1 MSSVGVVS
9 SNPVSSASCPAFC
22 AVAVDAAR
30 RAGAFLR
37 SRFGSRPTF
46 ALKGSPTNLV
56 TEMDRGAE
64 AIIVEA
70 IRARFPDHA
79 ILAEESGALPG
90 AATHRWI
97 VDPLDGTTN
106 YAHGFPVYGVS
117 IGLEV
122 EGVLALGVVFDPS
135 RDELFVAERG
145 GGATLNR
152 APIRVSPTA
161 RMAESLLGTSYPNDI
176 RAAVRDN
183 RAEHGALILRCH
195 GVRTIGSAV
204 LGLASVAAGRLDGYW
219 EQRLGAWDVAA
230 GTLLIREAGGTVT
243 SVSGGPLDLA
253 APSIT
258 ASNGLIHP
266 EMLAAL
272 KEVASPR

>member
-1 MSSVGVVS
+1 
-9 SNPVSSASCPAFC
+9 
-22 AVAVDAAR
+22 
-30 RAGAFLR
+30 
-37 SRFGSRPTF
+37 
-46 ALKGSPTNLV
+46 
-56 TEMDRGAE
+56 MDKGAE

-90 AATHRWI
+90 AAAQRWI

-106 YAHGFPVYGVS
+106 YAHGFPIYRGSVA
-117 IGLEV
+117 LEV
-122 EGVLALGVVFDPS
+122 EGALALGVIYDPS

-145 GGATLNR
+145 RGATVNGV
-152 APIRVSPTA
+152 PIHVSPTA

-176 RAAVRDN
+176 RVAARDN

-230 GTLLIREAGGTVT
+230 GVLLIREAGGTVT
-243 SVSGGPLDLA
+243 SVSGGALDLD
-253 APSIT
+253 APSIA
-258 ASNGLIHP
+258 ASNGLVQAEI
-266 EMLAAL
+266 LAAL
-272 KEVASPR
+272 KEVVSSR

>member
-1 MSSVGVVS
+1 MSSSAVLFSEFVS
-9 SNPVSSASCPAFC
+9 DDFR

-30 RAGAFLR
+30 RAGTFLR
-37 SRFGSRPTF
+37 SRFGTRPTISY
-46 ALKGSPTNLV
+46 KGSPTNLV

-64 AIIVEA
+64 TIIVEA

-90 AATHRWI
+90 APAHRWI

-106 YAHGFPVYGVS
+106 YAHGLPIYAVS

-122 EGVLALGVVFDPS
+122 AGELAVGVVYDPS
-135 RDELFVAERG
+135 REECFVAERG
-145 GGATLNR
+145 RGATLND
-152 APIRVSPTA
+152 APIRVSTTP

-176 RAAVRDN
+176 RGAPRDN
-183 RAEHGALILRCH
+183 LAEHRALIFRCH
-195 GVRTIGSAV
+195 SVRSIGSAV
-204 LGLASVAAGRLDGYW
+204 LGLAAVAAGRLDGYW

-230 GTLLIREAGGTVT
+230 GALLIREAGGTVT
-243 SVSGGPLDLA
+243 SVYGGPLDLA

-258 ASNGLIHP
+258 ASNGAIQA
-266 EMLAAL
+266 EVIQAL
-272 KEVASPR
+272 KEVASIR

>member
-1 MSSVGVVS
+1 MSRDAVLLSNLVS
-9 SNPVSSASCPAFC
+9 DDFRD
-22 AVAVDAAR
+22 VAVDAAR

-37 SRFGSRPTF
+37 SRFGSRPAVTY
-46 ALKGSPTNLV
+46 KGSPTNLV

-90 AATHRWI
+90 ASGHRWI

-106 YAHGFPVYGVS
+106 YAHGFPIYGVS

-122 EGVLALGVVFDPS
+122 DGALAVGVVYDPS
-135 RDELFVAERG
+135 REECFVAERG
-145 GGATLNR
+145 RGATLNG
-152 APIRVSPTA
+152 APVRVSTTP
-161 RMAESLLGTSYPNDI
+161 RMAESLLGTSYPNDV
-176 RAAVRDN
+176 RAAPRDN
-183 RAEHGALILRCH
+183 LAEHRALMFRCRS
-195 GVRTIGSAV
+195 VRSIGSAV
-204 LGLASVAAGRLDGYW
+204 LGLAAVAAGRLDGYW

-230 GTLLIREAGGTVT
+230 GALLIQEAGGHVT
-243 SVSGGPLDLA
+243 SVSGGPLDLS

-258 ASNGLIHP
+258 ASNGHIQT
-266 EMLAAL
+266 EIIEAL